1 MHYIREKEAGMNKE
15 ILTARRN
22 RLRRS
27 AQALLGDE
35 DCNTECHGFC
45 TDDVARRAEAA
56 FDSND
61 KKTLLGAV
69 HEAKSSS
76 GSAGLKN
83 VYPLACEVVDMLRHG
98 GYTDEQLRDSFAH
111 FEIAY
116 REAQLAVKEALD

>member
-1 MHYIREKEAGMNKE
+1 MNKE
-15 ILTARRN
+15 ILTA
-22 RLRRS
+22 
-27 AQALLGDE
+27 AGIDCDEALKRFLGDE
-35 DCNTECHGFC
+35 ALYTEVLTAFAQ
-45 TDDVARRAEAA
+45 DDVARRAKTA
-56 FDSND
+56 FDNDD
-61 KKTLLGAV
+61 KKALLGAV